1 MSFSNQYIFGFAGAI
16 CLVCSL
22 SVAAASVSLKD
33 KQDTNR
39 RRDTQGSIL
48 RALKLPED
56 GHVATGDEIDVLWE
70 KRVKPIVIT
79 ADGTPATDAND
90 LTGDGKVDQKD
101 VDAAAAKVKGTPDS
115 PSLLTIFQRID
126 EGDQV
131 GAYAIPLRG
140 LGLWG
145 PLSGYIALEPDGA
158 TIMGTTFF
166 APKETPGLGLEIENP
181 AFLAKWP
188 GKRVADASGPRPV
201 RVTKPG
207 LCTGEDC
214 VDGISGATITCR
226 GLDKA
231 VADGI
236 RIYEPYLKQVRAG
249 GS

>member
-22 SVAAASVSLKD
+22 AVSAASVALKD
-33 KQDTNR
+33 QQDTNR

-56 GHVATGDEIDVLWE
+56 GHLAAGDEIDQLWS
-70 KRVKPIVIT
+70 KRVKSIVIT
-79 ADGTPATDAND
+79 KDGAPATEAND

-101 VDAAAAKVKGTPDS
+101 VDAALAKVKGTTNDPD
-115 PSLLTIFQRID
+115 LLTVFQRVD

-131 GAYAIPLRG
+131 GAYAVPIRG

-158 TIMGTTFF
+158 TIMGVTFF

-181 AFLAKWP
+181 SFLAQWP
-188 GKRVADASGPRPV
+188 GKRIAEQSGPRPV

-231 VADGI
+231 ISEGV
-236 RIYEPYLKQVRAG
+236 RIYEPYLKTVRSG
-249 GS
+249 GT